1 MAGVEKIVSFASWA
15 NDHPT
20 DHIPGDRLDAQFDN
34 HARAIS
40 LLEERLARL
49 LRADG
54 KLNHDLLTIDSF
66 PASLHEEMARKI
78 LAQAQEERV
87 AIQRAA
93 MAIGQMRR
101 EIVDLL
107 HDAKV
112 FAAEQVEEYAR
123 SLTVIENVVTVQ
135 EQLKARLEPLAAQA
149 ADTLATADNSQ
160 NDAALAAA
168 TAQDWAQVSIEWA
181 EHMPDTIPPNVL
193 ATTGLSG
200 NHWSSRWWASQA
212 ALTLSGFTGVNSFN
226 GRSGLVVLTQAD
238 ITGAGGAPQASPI
251 FTGNPQAPTAA
262 FGDNDQTI
270 ANTAF
275 VQAAVAGSVAGVA
288 SFNTRTGIVTLSY
301 GDVFTALPP
310 ADTPPLM
317 DAVADPGVGGAW
329 SRDDHVHP
337 SDTSRLA
344 LSGGTMSGPLT
355 LAADPVAAKQPVT
368 LQYLQGYVI
377 DAGTY

>member
-20 DHIPGDRLDAQFDN
+20 DRIPGDRLDAQFDA

-40 LLEERLARL
+40 LLEERIARL

-54 KLNHDLLTIDSF
+54 KLNHGLLTVDSF
-66 PASLHEEMARKI
+66 PAELHEEMARKI
-78 LAQAQEERV
+78 LAQVQEERV

-93 MAIGQMRR
+93 MAIGQTRR
-101 EIVDLL
+101 EIVELL
-107 HDAKV
+107 HNAKV

-123 SLTVIENVVTVQ
+123 SLQVIGDVVTVQ

-149 ADTLATADNSQ
+149 ADTLASADNTQ

-181 EHMPDTIPPNVL
+181 EHMPDTIPPNIL
-193 ATTGLSG
+193 AITGISG

-212 ALTLSGFTGVNSFN
+212 AATISGFAGVNSFN
-226 GRSGLVVLTQAD
+226 GRSGAVQLYTVD
-238 ITGAGGAPQASPI
+238 ITDAGGAPIASPV
-251 FTGNPQAPTAA
+251 FSGNPQAPTPAST
-262 FGDNDQTI
+262 DNDQSI
-270 ANTAF
+270 ATTAF
-275 VQAAVAGSVAGVA
+275 VKAAIAGSVAGVN
-288 SFNTRTGIVTLSY
+288 SFNTRQGDIVLTNA
-301 GDVFTALPP
+301 DVVAVFPGSNVA
-310 ADTPPLM
+310 PLM
-317 DAVADPGVGGAW
+317 DGAANAGTSVVW
-329 SRDDHVHP
+329 TRDDHVHP

-344 LSGGTMSGPLT
+344 LSGGTMTGPLT
-355 LAADPVAAKQPVT
+355 LAADPAAAKQPVT
-368 LQYLQGYVI
+368 LQYLQSYRI